1 MLPLLDGLQI
11 GKRFANYSITVALR
25 ARTGIMGKYDY
36 SESELEETDLAE
48 FRDIL
53 SLNVGCFE
61 ACKRVSKT
69 TESDFLIQRKTCPPI
84 EV

>member
-36 SESELEETDLAE
+36 SESDLEETDLAE

-53 SLNVGCFE
+53 
-61 ACKRVSKT
+61 A
-69 TESDFLIQRKTCPPI
+69 
-84 EV
+84 